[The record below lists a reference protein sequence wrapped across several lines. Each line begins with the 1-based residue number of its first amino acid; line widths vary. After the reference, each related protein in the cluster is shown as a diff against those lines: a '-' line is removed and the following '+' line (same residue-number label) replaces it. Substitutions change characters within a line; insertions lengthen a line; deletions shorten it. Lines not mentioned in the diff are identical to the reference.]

1 MSSALKNAL
10 QLTTMKKTFL
20 FAIDFKSEEILVS
33 ESEKG
38 INKVNFI
45 ERIERNT
52 NELLFDAV
60 VVLTR
65 IANSTDVDLA
75 IFKAMDK
82 VCQMVY
88 TKHIENK

>member
-1 MSSALKNAL
+1 
-10 QLTTMKKTFL
+10 MKKTIL
-20 FAIDFKSEEILVS
+20 FAIDIKTEEILVS

-38 INKVNFI
+38 SNKVNSI
-45 ERIERNT
+45 EQIQRNK

-60 VVLTR
+60 VTLTR
-65 IANSTDVDLA
+65 IANSADFDIE

-88 TKHIENK
+88 NKHIENNTDYIKNIVQ

>member
-38 INKVNFI
+38 VNKVNFI

>member
-1 MSSALKNAL
+1 
-10 QLTTMKKTFL
+10 MKKTFL

-38 INKVNFI
+38 INKVDFI

-60 VVLTR
+60 VTLTR

-82 VCQMVY
+82 VCQLVS
-88 TKHIENK
+88 TTHIENK